1 VTTTAATVP
10 GDSVGQPRPKSLIL
24 DIYGA
29 QVRGL
34 GGWLAIANLVA
45 LMADLG
51 HDDRAVRAAVARMK
65 RSALLSAETR
75 QRVAGYALTKPAL
88 EILRDGDERIFAS
101 SVPTT
106 VAEGWVVAVFSVPE
120 QARDCR
126 HRLRA
131 LLVRLGFGQV
141 TPGVWIAPS
150 RMKPEARRLLA
161 RAGLS
166 QYVSLFEGEY
176 AGFSDLR
183 VLVAHAW
190 DLPALDTAYR
200 RFIALHRRTET
211 AWRAPKTRGNRPG
224 FVDYMRVLA
233 AWRRLA
239 YHDPGLPPELL
250 PRRWNGERARALFAD
265 LHATLAPRASAHVIA
280 LVADSRV
287 AAVAGKPPGAW

>member
-1 VTTTAATVP
+1 MTAAEAR
-10 GDSVGQPRPKSLIL
+10 GDSVGQPTPKSLIL
-24 DIYGA
+24 DVYGA

-75 QRVAGYALTKPAL
+75 QGVAGYALTKPAL

-161 RAGLS
+161 RAELS

-176 AGFSDLR
+176 EGFSDLR
-183 VLVAHAW
+183 EVVARAW
-190 DLPALDTAYR
+190 DLPALDMAYR
-200 RFIALHRRTET
+200 HFIAMHRRTVT
-211 AWRAPKTRGNRPG
+211 AWRAPTTRGDLRG

-239 YHDPGLPPELL
+239 YLDPGLPAELL
-250 PRRWNGERARALFAD
+250 PRRWNGDRARSLFVQ
-265 LHATLAPRASAHVIA
+265 LHTTLAARASAHVIA
-280 LVADSRV
+280 LVAD
-287 AAVAGKPPGAW
+287 GLGARG

>member
-1 VTTTAATVP
+1 LTTSAAAAR
-10 GDSVGQPRPKSLIL
+10 GESVNQPSPKSLIL

-65 RSALLSAETR
+65 RSALLAAETR
-75 QRVAGYALTKPAL
+75 HGVAGYALTRPAL
-88 EILRDGDERIFAS
+88 EILRDGDERIFS
-101 SVPTT
+101 SSIPTT

-120 QARDCR
+120 QDRECR

-161 RAGLS
+161 RAELS

-176 AGFSDLR
+176 EGFSDLR
-183 VLVAHAW
+183 VLVARAW
-190 DLPALDTAYR
+190 DLPALDIAYR
-200 RFIALHRRTET
+200 RFLALHRRTAT
-211 AWRAPKTRGNRPG
+211 VWRAPKLRGNRRG

-239 YHDPGLPPELL
+239 YRDPGLPAELL
-250 PRRWNGERARALFAD
+250 PRRWNGERARLLFAD
-265 LHATLAPRASAHVIA
+265 LHATLAPRASAHVDA
-280 LVADSRV
+280 LVGRDQP
-287 AAVAGKPPGAW
+287 AA

>member
-1 VTTTAATVP
+1 MTAAAG
-10 GDSVGQPRPKSLIL
+10 GDSVGEPTPKSLIL

-34 GGWLAIANLVA
+34 GGWLAVANLVA

-75 QRVAGYALTKPAL
+75 QGVAGYALTRAAR

-101 SVPTT
+101 SAPTT

-120 QARDCR
+120 PARDCR

-131 LLVRLGFGQV
+131 QLVRLGFGQV

-150 RMKPEARRLLA
+150 RMKPEAARLLA

-166 QYVSLFEGEY
+166 QYVSLFMGEY
-176 AGFSDLR
+176 EGFSDLR
-183 VLVAHAW
+183 ILVARAW
-190 DLPALDTAYR
+190 DLPALDTDYR
-200 RFIALHRRTET
+200 RFIALHRRTEA
-211 AWRAPKTRGNRPG
+211 AWRAPKMRGNRRG

-239 YHDPGLPPELL
+239 YHDPGLPAELL
-250 PRRWNGERARALFAD
+250 PRRWNGDRARSLFAD
-265 LHATLAPRASAHVIA
+265 LHGTLAPRASAHVTA
-280 LVADSRV
+280 LVAGGR
-287 AAVAGKPPGAW
+287 AATA

>member
-1 VTTTAATVP
+1 LTVSAAP
-10 GDSVGQPRPKSLIL
+10 SRGDSVGQPTPKSLIL

-34 GGWLAIANLVA
+34 GGWLAVANLVA

-51 HDDRAVRAAVARMK
+51 HDERAVRAAVARMK
-65 RSALLSAETR
+65 RSALLSAETHDG
-75 QRVAGYALTKPAL
+75 VAGYALTGPAL

-101 SVPTT
+101 SIPTT
-106 VAEGWVVAVFSVPE
+106 LSEGWVVVVFSVPE
-120 QARDCR
+120 QARERR

-131 LLVRLGFGQV
+131 HLVRLGFGQV

-161 RAGLS
+161 RAELS

-176 AGFSDLR
+176 EGFSDVR
-183 VLVAHAW
+183 DVVARAW
-190 DLPALDTAYR
+190 NLPALDTAYQQ
-200 RFIALHRRTET
+200 FIATHQRTAT
-211 AWRAPKTRGNRPG
+211 AWRAPAARGNLPG

-239 YHDPGLPPELL
+239 YLDPGLPAELL
-250 PRRWNGERARALFAD
+250 PRRWNGERARSLFAQ
-265 LHATLAPRASAHVIA
+265 LHTTLAPRASAHVIA
-280 LVADSRV
+280 LVGGADT
-287 AAVAGKPPGAW
+287 

>member
-1 VTTTAATVP
+1 M
-10 GDSVGQPRPKSLIL
+10 GQPTPKSLIL

-34 GGWLAIANLVA
+34 GGWLAIADLVA

-65 RSALLSAETR
+65 RSELLAAEAR
-75 QRVAGYALTKPAL
+75 HGVAGYALTGPAL
-88 EILRDGDERIFAS
+88 QILRDGDERIFS
-101 SVPTT
+101 SSIPTT
-106 VAEGWVVAVFSVPE
+106 VADGWVVAVFSVPE
-120 QARDCR
+120 QARERR

-161 RAGLS
+161 RAELS

-176 AGFSDLR
+176 EGFSDLR
-183 VLVAHAW
+183 VLVARAW

-200 RFIALHRRTET
+200 RFIALHRRTAT
-211 AWRAPKTRGNRPG
+211 VWRAPKARGNRRG

-239 YHDPGLPPELL
+239 YRDPGLPAELL
-250 PRRWNGERARALFAD
+250 PRRWNGEPARLLFAD
-265 LHATLAPRASAHVIA
+265 LHATLAPRASAHVDA
-280 LVADSRV
+280 LVGHDQP
-287 AAVAGKPPGAW
+287 AA

>member
-1 VTTTAATVP
+1 MTAPAAAVG
-10 GDSVGQPRPKSLIL
+10 GDPVAQPTPKSLIL

-75 QRVAGYALTKPAL
+75 QGVAGYALTKAAL

-120 QARDCR
+120 PARDCR
-126 HRLRA
+126 HRLRV

-150 RMKPEARRLLA
+150 RMKPEAQRLLA

-166 QYVSLFEGEY
+166 QYVSLFMGEY
-176 AGFSDLR
+176 EGFSDLR
-183 VLVAHAW
+183 VLVARAW
-190 DLPALDTAYR
+190 DLPALDTDYR

-211 AWRAPKTRGNRPG
+211 AWRTPKMRGNRRG

-239 YHDPGLPPELL
+239 YHDPGLPAELL
-250 PRRWNGERARALFAD
+250 PRRWNGDRARSLFAA

-280 LVADSRV
+280 LVAGSR
-287 AAVAGKPPGAW
+287 GASA